1 MPKFPPRPV
10 APPHKETF
18 FANRVRWGTYCV
30 RRAAA
35 PALFGYHVT
44 RCKRSRK
51 TYLYANL

>member
-44 RCKRSRK
+44 RCKQSRK
-51 TYLYANL
+51 TYPYAKP